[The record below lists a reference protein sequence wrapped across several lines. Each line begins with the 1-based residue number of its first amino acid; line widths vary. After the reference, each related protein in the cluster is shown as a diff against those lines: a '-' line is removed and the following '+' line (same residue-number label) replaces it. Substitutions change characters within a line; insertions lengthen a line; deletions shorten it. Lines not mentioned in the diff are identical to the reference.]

1 MLGPGERIRQGRARR
16 GSGTLFEIG
25 RFYHAIHMVSDL
37 DAADDWYDRVFGV
50 ERFYKGHL
58 AVEKRDA
65 SLVVIAD
72 FVMEPMMSS
81 QLPGAEATPVGRFY
95 ARFGQ
100 HLHSLAWYVTD
111 LRGLYERL
119 RSAGVRVTGPGG
131 GGMESGE
138 FPGSL
143 YTHPRDSHGAIE
155 FVDADAVSGLVDPRF
170 RPGFSTR
177 FWSDEHPLGVERV
190 SHLTVVV
197 RDLEPAVAFYAGTLG
212 GEVLRRGRGTDGA
225 DSAFVH
231 VGADTVI
238 ELARP
243 DGENGPAGRDLARN
257 GEILH
262 SVTFEVRSL
271 DAARKHLSACGVR
284 IADETSGELLLEPDD
299 CFGAVLRL
307 TEDAAGS

>member
-1 MLGPGERIRQGRARR
+1 MVRPGERIRQGRARR

-81 QLPGAEATPVGRFY
+81 RLPGAEATPVGRFY

-100 HLHSLAWYVTD
+100 HLHSLAWYVKD

-131 GGMESGE
+131 GDMGSGE

-155 FVDADAVSGLVDPRF
+155 FVDAESVGGLEDPRF
-170 RPGFSTR
+170 RPGFSTA
-177 FWSDEHPLGVERV
+177 FWRDEHPLGVERV
-190 SHLTVVV
+190 AYMTVVV

-212 GEVLRRGRGTDGA
+212 GEVLRRGRGADATD
-225 DSAFVH
+225 SVFVR
-231 VGADTVI
+231 VGEDTVI

-243 DGENGPAGRDLARN
+243 DDERSRAGRDLARN
-257 GEILH
+257 GEIMH
-262 SVTFEVRSL
+262 SVTFKVRDL
-271 DAARKHLSACGVR
+271 AAARKHLDTCGVR
-284 IADETSGELLLEPDD
+284 VAERQSDDLVLDPDD

-307 TEDAAGS
+307 TEN

>member
-1 MLGPGERIRQGRARR
+1 M
-16 GSGTLFEIG
+16 FEIG

-37 DAADDWYDRVFGV
+37 DRADDWYDRVFAV

-58 AVEKRDA
+58 PVEKRDA

-81 QLPGAEATPVGRFY
+81 RLPGAQETPVGRFY

-100 HLHSLAWYVTD
+100 HLHSLAWYVED
-111 LRGLYERL
+111 LPALYARL

-131 GGMESGE
+131 GGMESGA

-155 FVDADAVSGLVDPRF
+155 FVEAETVGGLEDPRF
-170 RPGFSTR
+170 RPGFSTS
-177 FWSDEHPLGVERV
+177 FWSDGHPLGVERAAY
-190 SHLTVVV
+190 LTVVV
-197 RDLEPAVAFYAGTLG
+197 RDLEPAVAFYADVLG
-212 GEVLRRGRGTDGA
+212 GEVVRRGRGADATDSVFVRVGE
-225 DSAFVH
+225 DS
-231 VGADTVI
+231 VI

-243 DGENGPAGRDLARN
+243 DDERCRAGRDLARN

-262 SVTFEVRSL
+262 SVTFKVRDL
-271 DAARKHLSACGVR
+271 DAAREHLEQHGVR
-284 IADETSGELLLEPDD
+284 VAERQSGDLVLDPDD

-307 TEDAAGS
+307 TEDGAPG

>member
-1 MLGPGERIRQGRARR
+1 MLGPGERIRQGRGQERAER

-37 DAADDWYDRVFGV
+37 DAADGWYDRVFGV

-81 QLPGAEATPVGRFY
+81 RLPGAEATPVGRFY

-100 HLHSLAWYVTD
+100 HLHSLAWYVKD

-131 GGMESGE
+131 SDMESEE

-155 FVDADAVSGLVDPRF
+155 FVDVEAVSGLEDPRF
-170 RPGFSTR
+170 RPGFSTSY
-177 FWSDEHPLGVERV
+177 WSDVHPLGVERV
-190 SHLTVVV
+190 AYMTVVV
-197 RDLEPAVAFYAGTLG
+197 RDLERAVAFYAGALG
-212 GEVLRRGRGTDGA
+212 GEVLHRGRGADATD
-225 DSAFVH
+225 SVFVH
-231 VGADTVI
+231 VGEDTVI

-243 DGENGPAGRDLARN
+243 DGEESRAGRDLARN
-257 GEILH
+257 GEIMH
-262 SVTFEVRSL
+262 SVTFKVRDL
-271 DAARKHLSACGVR
+271 DAARKHLASCGVR
-284 IADETSGELLLEPDD
+284 IAERQSDDLVLDPDD

-307 TEDAAGS
+307 TES

>member
-1 MLGPGERIRQGRARR
+1 M
-16 GSGTLFEIG
+16 FEIG

-37 DAADDWYDRVFGV
+37 DTADAWYDRVFGV

-58 AVEKRDA
+58 PVEKRDA

-81 QLPGAEATPVGRFY
+81 RVPGAEATPVGRFY

-100 HLHSLAWYVTD
+100 HLHSLAWYVKD

-119 RSAGVRVTGPGG
+119 RAAGVRVTGPGG
-131 GGMESGE
+131 GGMDADE

-155 FVDADAVSGLVDPRF
+155 FVDVEAVSGLVDPRF
-170 RPGFSTR
+170 RPGFSTAY
-177 FWSDEHPLGVERV
+177 WSDEHPLGVERV
-190 SHLTVVV
+190 AYMTVVV
-197 RDLEPAVAFYAGTLG
+197 RDLEAAVGFYSGVLG
-212 GEVLRRGRGTDGA
+212 GEVLRRGRGSDAA
-225 DSAFVH
+225 DSAFVR
-231 VGADTVI
+231 VGEDTVI

-243 DGENGPAGRDLARN
+243 DDEHSRAGRDLARN
-257 GEILH
+257 GEIMH
-262 SVTFEVRSL
+262 SVTFRVRSL
-271 DAARKHLSACGVR
+271 DAARRHLGACGVR
-284 IADETSGELLLEPDD
+284 VAEQRSGDLVLEPDD

-307 TEDAAGS
+307 TEG